1 MFRHALLTDAASLAV
16 ISMEVW
22 TGTYLRRGVSAF
34 FADYALAEFTRE
46 KFQAI
51 ITKPDERIIVSE
63 NDNGIDGFVRLSLNS
78 TAPVEGCS
86 STEIR
91 TLYVQPRHHGKGIG
105 KGLLNE
111 SLKLCAAYESHSAW
125 LTVNSENTYALAFYA
140 AHDFQTV
147 GQTYF
152 RIADQTYP
160 NEVLRRKIA

>member
-1 MFRHALLTDAASLAV
+1 MFRHALSADAPSLAV

-22 TGTYLRRGVSAF
+22 TGTYLRKGVSAF
-34 FADYALAEFTRE
+34 FADYALGEFTRE

-51 ITKPDERIIVSE
+51 IARNDEFIIVSE
-63 NDNGIDGFVRLSLNS
+63 NDNGIDGFVRLSFNS
-78 TAPVEGCS
+78 PAPVDGCS

-111 SLKLCAAYESHSAW
+111 SLKICAAYGSHSAW
-125 LTVNSENTYALAFYA
+125 LTVNSENTSALEFYT

-160 NEVLRRKIA
+160 NEVLTRQIA